1 MLDAAACAPGI
12 EGKCPVLLFEENH
25 ARGACHGV
33 TWNVSSLDS
42 A

>member
-1 MLDAAACAPGI
+1 MLDGALFAPGI
-12 EGKCPVLLFEENH
+12 EGKCPELLFEENH
-25 ARGACHGV
+25 ARGACRGV